1 VPRSYYEVLGVS
13 SHATEADIKRAYR
26 ALARRYHPDSH
37 PDDPDAEAQFKEVTI
52 AYETLRD
59 PERRRRYDVF
69 GSDGAPGTRPGAG
82 QAGEAFGLGD
92 LFDAFFNGDA
102 FGGRRGPAGPPRGFD
117 AEVAVQ
123 LTLREAAFGVVHP
136 VEVRL
141 PVTCERCDGSGCEPG
156 THPSRCDVCG
166 GAGEV
171 RQVRRSILGQMVT
184 ASPCPACDATGS
196 RILSPCR
203 DCRGEGRVQASRRI
217 DVEVPAGVDSG
228 QRLRLPDRGPA
239 APRGGIAGDLYVTI
253 AVAPHPEFEREGND
267 LVHARRVSFTQA
279 ALGAGFT
286 IETLDGDEEEIL
298 VPPGAQPGQVL
309 RLKGKGVPS
318 LQGRRRGDLLVR
330 LDVEV
335 PARLRPEEED
345 LLRQLA
351 ELRGEEVAPPDRG
364 FFDRVRSAFQ

>member
-1 VPRSYYEVLGVS
+1 MRP
-13 SHATEADIKRAYR
+13 EADIKRVPRR
-26 ALARRYHPDSH
+26 AGTTGLA

-82 QAGEAFGLGD
+82 QAGDAFGLGD
-92 LFDAFFNGDA
+92 LFEAFLNGDA
-102 FGGRRGPAGPPRGFD
+102 FGGQRGPAGPPRGFD
-117 AEVAVQ
+117 AEVAVE

-156 THPSRCDVCG
+156 THLSRCDMCG

-203 DCRGEGRVQASRRI
+203 DCRGEGRVQALRRI
-217 DVEVPAGVDSG
+217 DAEVPAGVDSG

-239 APRGGIAGDLYVTI
+239 APRRHRWRPVRHDRRRRTPSSSGGQR
-253 AVAPHPEFEREGND
+253 PR
-267 LVHARRVSFTQA
+267 ARARSRSRKSCA
-279 ALGAGFT
+279 GAGFT

-309 RLKGKGVPS
+309 RLKG
-318 LQGRRRGDLLVR
+318 QGRAVVARPSSGRPAGAPRRRSPG
-330 LDVEV
+330 
-335 PARLRPEEED
+335 
-345 LLRQLA
+345 
-351 ELRGEEVAPPDRG
+351 EVA
-364 FFDRVRSAFQ
+364 A